1 MTSQIYEIILLIS
14 CFVSLTSSQR
24 FIVSSCPVQKTT
36 EWNDKNVE
44 SNLRSWLKSVTT
56 IR

>member
-1 MTSQIYEIILLIS
+1 MTSQIYEIILLMS

-24 FIVSSCPVQKTT
+24 FIVSSCPAQKTT